1 MVRPTLRVPAALLVV
16 IVRRCWVVGLVVVVV
31 VVKEKGKGR
40 GRSKVVRG
48 VVEVGVVAR
57 MGKEWMLVAVENEGE
72 KEERR
77 PRNEERCRSMVD

>member
-16 IVRRCWVVGLVVVVV
+16 IVRRCWVVGVVVGV

-48 VVEVGVVAR
+48 VVEVGVVI
-57 MGKEWMLVAVENEGE
+57 
-72 KEERR
+72 
-77 PRNEERCRSMVD
+77 S